1 MFRPKSTKEIYGNSG
16 ALIGSGHFNLDH
28 DDITYETVYIMPS
41 PILGV
46 EVSVTQHSGSDS
58 DRWLLHEIEDS
69 YRDSDNENNRLGLL
83 SSVGVKIREF
93 GGMKFIYWGLGGGTY
108 RWLCGQI
115 VVEIKYKDFKRT
127 KIEPIEIVQA
137 YLNKYPSKIIL
148 IDLDLKSDSHNIQWI
163 KDEME
168 RRLWLCDKWNAQF
181 QAGKVIQSK
190 LLEELVDH
198 MCVFLNYRQR
208 YYNLPATADIE
219 TLSGYLENNDAASI
233 QAKLSSYKAWWLAN
247 RAAEINL

>member
-1 MFRPKSTKEIYGNSG
+1 
-16 ALIGSGHFNLDH
+16 
-28 DDITYETVYIMPS
+28 
-41 PILGV
+41 
-46 EVSVTQHSGSDS
+46 
-58 DRWLLHEIEDS
+58 
-69 YRDSDNENNRLGLL
+69 
-83 SSVGVKIREF
+83 
-93 GGMKFIYWGLGGGTY
+93 
-108 RWLCGQI
+108 
-115 VVEIKYKDFKRT
+115 
-127 KIEPIEIVQA
+127 
-137 YLNKYPSKIIL
+137 
-148 IDLDLKSDSHNIQWI
+148 
-163 KDEME
+163 ME